1 MCVLCNTVSSDR
13 GWGGVDWVD
22 LATVRPISSSAVWNG
37 CLATVTCKAHPNTET
52 YISGL
57 RGFHLAGTPT
67 PHQVLW
73 LMNHV
78 SSSVVKRYCCDR
90 GELQIQGISLH
101 NCPQP
106 PHWLASKDL
115 CTSAFRC
122 CPLPQTL
129 NFVDVVVLFSACL
142 IGILSWYPFLYVNM
156 WKKVHANWWLGV
168 EVKGWAQPVVWT
180 SNILWA
186 MAQQNPVLTHWSNY
200 WPWLLVRVPA
210 GTIVDLCMWPNTY
223 SSQPELYPSRVLLR
237 ARWSRQKRTS

>member
-1 MCVLCNTVSSDR
+1 MKVVTKEKGERKGKREAEKECVYVFIERVCRIMCVLCNTVSSDR

-67 PHQVLW
+67 PHQVRW

-90 GELQIQGISLH
+90 GELQIQGNSLH

-106 PHWLASKDL
+106 THWLASKDL

-156 WKKVHANWWLGV
+156 WKWLHANWWLGA
-168 EVKGWAQPVVWT
+168 EVKG
-180 SNILWA
+180 
-186 MAQQNPVLTHWSNY
+186 
-200 WPWLLVRVPA
+200 
-210 GTIVDLCMWPNTY
+210 
-223 SSQPELYPSRVLLR
+223 
-237 ARWSRQKRTS
+237 